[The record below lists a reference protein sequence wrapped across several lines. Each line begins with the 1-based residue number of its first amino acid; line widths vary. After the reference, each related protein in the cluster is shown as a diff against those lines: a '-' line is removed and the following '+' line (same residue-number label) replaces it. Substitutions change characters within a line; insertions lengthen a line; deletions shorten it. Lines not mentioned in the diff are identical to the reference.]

1 MTDYP
6 TPWVF
11 VIMVLASARLVHLL
25 LWDSLIG
32 THPDANTELADRI
45 QRFGWNPDRSPRS
58 WWRAKLAT
66 LVTCPWCSGFWI
78 SLATVCVASSMW
90 PWSLGH
96 VGWITVG
103 AVWAAQC
110 VASALDYRFLVD

>member
-1 MTDYP
+1 
-6 TPWVF
+6 
-11 VIMVLASARLVHLL
+11 
-25 LWDSLIG
+25 
-32 THPDANTELADRI
+32 
-45 QRFGWNPDRSPRS
+45 
-58 WWRAKLAT
+58 
-66 LVTCPWCSGFWI
+66 
-78 SLATVCVASSMW
+78 MW